1 MKSLV
6 NSIMAVFD
14 GLARARAAAHL
25 SRMGRHDLAKQ
36 IMLKD

>member
-6 NSIMAVFD
+6 KYLCAFGESI
-14 GLARARAAAHL
+14 GRAKAATHFA
-25 SRMGRHDLAKQ
+25 RMGRHDLARQ